1 MAGHLSAHGLY
12 KSYRK
17 GKNEVPVLHGVDL
30 DVERGEMVAVVGSS
44 GSGKSTL
51 LHLLGLLD
59 APDAGEVLLDG
70 ERIDNLGE
78 SQRDQLRNGTFGF
91 IFQFYHLLP
100 ELSALENVLMP
111 QLISHG
117 LWSYWRER
125 GRLKKEG
132 KDLLDRVGL
141 GHRLTHLPSELS
153 GGEMQRAAIARALA
167 GRPKV
172 LLADEPTGN
181 LDAANGQAVLELLR
195 DLNRERGLTMILV
208 THDQQIAQQA
218 DRIVRLAEGRIE
230 EWSHALA

>member
-1 MAGHLSAHGLY
+1 MAGHLAANGLY

-30 DVERGEMVAVVGSS
+30 DVERGEVVAVVGAS

-70 ERIDNLGE
+70 NRIDNVSEGR
-78 SQRDQLRNGTFGF
+78 RDLLRNGTFGF

-100 ELSALENVLMP
+100 ELTALENVLMP
-111 QLISHG
+111 QLIHHG
-117 LWSYWRER
+117 LLSYWRER
-125 GRLKKEG
+125 GRLRQEG

-230 EWSHALA
+230 RWFRAA